1 MTPGMHE
8 PRAQV
13 VLMIRAFEEVDREKF
28 PCLDLAYRAL
38 QAGGTAPTAL
48 NAANEVAV
56 AAFLRDE
63 LPFTGIPELV
73 RRTLEAHVARSPTSL
88 EEILEVDR
96 TCRAEAT
103 RSLERRLAS

>member
-1 MTPGMHE
+1 MSLYATH
-8 PRAQV
+8 
-13 VLMIRAFEEVDREKF
+13 
-28 PCLDLAYRAL
+28 DLARLLRARGML
-38 QAGGTAPTAL
+38 EEA
-48 NAANEVAV
+48 EV
-56 AAFLRDE
+56 L
-63 LPFTGIPELV
+63 G